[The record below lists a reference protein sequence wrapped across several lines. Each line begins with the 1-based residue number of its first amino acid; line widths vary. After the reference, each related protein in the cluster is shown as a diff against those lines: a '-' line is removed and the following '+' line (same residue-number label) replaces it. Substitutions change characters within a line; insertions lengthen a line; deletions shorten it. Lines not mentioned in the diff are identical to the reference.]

1 MGNSTIKL
9 QQVADYTKTIGD
21 LMTTMPVGGFSNL
34 LSLSIANDVMTEFLS
49 QRFNFK
55 FNRVIVNPFYTISY
69 QQDYVGTT
77 TTIGW
82 LEHSVAIDIN
92 NTQKPKPIFPIEAKK
107 DLERT
112 SQQFGRPLKVCW
124 LPNDQLVQDVWPGA
138 GQKFTNPLGAV
149 QTPTNP
155 ITNIR
160 DANGN
165 ILYLTTYGTT
175 GLVAPVL
182 AAVAAVGA
190 TVADGTCVWTKADPK
205 AQGFRLSP
213 LPPQSG
219 VVYQVY
225 IIAQAKPLRFT
236 SMDQLLDPIT
246 DDFAKFYQDGFI
258 AYAHRHSTAPV
269 VTARFEQKKADW
281 LQSISTALGQ
291 ADREQTDI
299 GITPDRNI
307 MQDCGL
313 AMPVGPAWP
322 FPY

>member
-9 QQVADYTKTIGD
+9 QNVVDYVSTIGD

-34 LSLSIANDVMTEFLS
+34 LALNIANDVLTEFLS

-55 FNRVIVNPFYTISY
+55 FNRVLVNPFYTISL

-82 LEHSVAIDIN
+82 LEHSIVVDIN
-92 NTQKPKPIFPIEAKK
+92 NTAKPKPIFPIEAKK

-112 SQQFGRPLKVCW
+112 SYQFGKPCKVCW

-138 GQKFTNPLGAV
+138 QQKYTNPLGATG
-149 QTPTNP
+149 TPSNP

-160 DANGN
+160 DANNN
-165 ILYLTTYGTT
+165 ILYVSTYGTT

-182 AAVAAVGA
+182 AANSAAGTQV
-190 TVADGTCVWTKADPK
+190 VDGSVIWKVADPK
-205 AQGFRLSP
+205 AQGFRVSP
-213 LPPQSG
+213 LPPQAG

-225 IIAQAKPLRFT
+225 IVAQAKPIRFT
-236 SMDQLLDPIT
+236 SLDQTLDPIT
-246 DDFAKFYQDGFI
+246 DDFAKYFQDGYI

-269 VTARFEQKKADW
+269 VTGRFEQKKADW
-281 LQSISTALGQ
+281 LQSISNAMGA
-291 ADREQTDI
+291 ADRESTDI
-299 GITPDRNI
+299 GIYPDRSI
-307 MQDCGL
+307 MQSD
-313 AMPVGPAWP
+313 AMNLPIGPAWP
-322 FPY
+322 FQY

>member
-9 QQVADYTKTIGD
+9 QQVVDYTKTIGD

-34 LSLSIANDVMTEFLS
+34 LSLAIANDVMTEFLS

-138 GQKFTNPLGAV
+138 AQKFTNPLGAI

-175 GLVAPVL
+175 GGVAPVL
-182 AAVAAVGA
+182 AANAAVGA

-225 IIAQAKPLRFT
+225 IIAQARPLRFT

-246 DDFAKFYQDGFI
+246 DDFAKFFQDGFI

-281 LQSISTALGQ
+281 LQAISTALGQ

-322 FPY
+322 FQY